1 MRSAGNLLGTT
12 RSDQPGP
19 SRVVSGGR
27 TATISGGALSS
38 LPVQNTHGPPRG
50 RTGSMLK
57 SVGRRARS
65 VEMITQRPTTGSL
78 RSSGTAALERRVF
91 ARGRAAEERRQ
102 RVGGGL
108 AVEEHGGDLGA
119 DRQRDAVTGRQRQRR
134 ANRRHALRDHGRLR
148 RRGGET
154 VAARQRHAQRA
165 VARQGPRRGEHEV
178 AHPPEAGERGRLAA
192 GGHRQPRRSSS
203 LIRTW
208 RTGSKPLVAET
219 MIASRRAGTVASVA
233 AKNSEGTTITMTSAP
248 STAAATSPVASTPA
262 GRSKSGM

>member
-27 TATISGGALSS
+27 TATISGGVLSS

-50 RTGSMLK
+50 RTGSVLK
-57 SVGRRARS
+57 SFGRRARS

-91 ARGRAAEERRQ
+91 ARGRAAKQRRQ

-119 DRQRDAVTGRQRQRR
+119 DRQRDAVAGRPR
-134 ANRRHALRDHGRLR
+134 
-148 RRGGET
+148 
-154 VAARQRHAQRA
+154 
-165 VARQGPRRGEHEV
+165 PRRGHPRRAPP
-178 AHPPEAGERGRLAA
+178 AHGRPPPRGGGTVPPPPRPAPRA
-192 GGHRQPRRSSS
+192 GGRP
-203 LIRTW
+203 
-208 RTGSKPLVAET
+208 G
-219 MIASRRAGTVASVA
+219 
-233 AKNSEGTTITMTSAP
+233 
-248 STAAATSPVASTPA
+248 
-262 GRSKSGM
+262 

>member
-38 LPVQNTHGPPRG
+38 LPVQNTHGPLRG

-91 ARGRAAEERRQ
+91 VRGRAAEERRQ
-102 RVGGGL
+102 RVGGRL
-108 AVEEHGGDLGA
+108 AVGEHSGDLCA
-119 DRQRDAVTGRQRQRR
+119 DRQPDALAGDPRPPPTARP
-134 ANRRHALRDHGRLR
+134 AAL
-148 RRGGET
+148 
-154 VAARQRHAQRA
+154 
-165 VARQGPRRGEHEV
+165 P
-178 AHPPEAGERGRLAA
+178 
-192 GGHRQPRRSSS
+192 
-203 LIRTW
+203 
-208 RTGSKPLVAET
+208 
-219 MIASRRAGTVASVA
+219 
-233 AKNSEGTTITMTSAP
+233 
-248 STAAATSPVASTPA
+248 
-262 GRSKSGM
+262 

>member
-91 ARGRAAEERRQ
+91 ARGRAAEQRRQ

-119 DRQRDAVTGRQRQRR
+119 DRQRDAVAGRQRQRR
-134 ANRRHALRDHGRLR
+134 ANRRHAPPPHGRPR
-148 RRGGET
+148 PRGGGG
-154 VAARQRHAQRA
+154 A
-165 VARQGPRRGEHEV
+165 
-178 AHPPEAGERGRLAA
+178 PP
-192 GGHRQPRRSSS
+192 P
-203 LIRTW
+203 
-208 RTGSKPLVAET
+208 PPPPP
-219 MIASRRAGTVASVA
+219 RAGARTR
-233 AKNSEGTTITMTSAP
+233 P
-248 STAAATSPVASTPA
+248 P
-262 GRSKSGM
+262 

>member
-78 RSSGTAALERRVF
+78 RSSGTAAPERTVF
-91 ARGRAAEERRQ
+91 ARKRAAEHPRQ
-102 RVGGGL
+102 RVGAGPF
-108 AVEEHGGDLGA
+108 AHGPSSDLGP
-119 DRQRDAVTGRQRQRR
+119 DRQ
-134 ANRRHALRDHGRLR
+134 
-148 RRGGET
+148 
-154 VAARQRHAQRA
+154 
-165 VARQGPRRGEHEV
+165 
-178 AHPPEAGERGRLAA
+178 PE
-192 GGHRQPRRSSS
+192 P
-203 LIRTW
+203 
-208 RTGSKPLVAET
+208 
-219 MIASRRAGTVASVA
+219 
-233 AKNSEGTTITMTSAP
+233 
-248 STAAATSPVASTPA
+248 
-262 GRSKSGM
+262 

>member
-38 LPVQNTHGPPRG
+38 LPVQNTHGPLRG

-91 ARGRAAEERRQ
+91 ARGRAAEQRRQ

-119 DRQRDAVTGRQRQRR
+119 DRQRDAVAGPPPPPPAGRPPPPPRP
-134 ANRRHALRDHGRLR
+134 
-148 RRGGET
+148 GG
-154 VAARQRHAQRA
+154 
-165 VARQGPRRGEHEV
+165 
-178 AHPPEAGERGRLAA
+178 PPPPPG
-192 GGHRQPRRSSS
+192 
-203 LIRTW
+203 
-208 RTGSKPLVAET
+208 
-219 MIASRRAGTVASVA
+219 GTVAPRP
-233 AKNSEGTTITMTSAP
+233 AP
-248 STAAATSPVASTPA
+248 
-262 GRSKSGM
+262 

>member
-27 TATISGGALSS
+27 TATISGGVLSS

-50 RTGSMLK
+50 RTGSVLK
-57 SVGRRARS
+57 SFGRRARS

-91 ARGRAAEERRQ
+91 ARGRAAKQRRQ

-119 DRQRDAVTGRQRQRR
+119 DRQRDALAGRPRPRP
-134 ANRRHALRDHGRLR
+134 ADPPHALRDHGRLR

-154 VAARQRHAQRA
+154 VAPRPPHAQPAGARQC
-165 VARQGPRRGEHEV
+165 PPRGEDEG
-178 AHPPEAGERGRLAA
+178 APP
-192 GGHRQPRRSSS
+192 P
-203 LIRTW
+203 
-208 RTGSKPLVAET
+208 
-219 MIASRRAGTVASVA
+219 
-233 AKNSEGTTITMTSAP
+233 
-248 STAAATSPVASTPA
+248 PA
-262 GRSKSGM
+262 